1 MKDKKF
7 KIIMFQST
15 DLFINCHNPGVP
27 GYFIEEEAMSN
38 KLSRR
43 DFLKGA
49 AVGSAGLGVIGLA
62 GCKPTVLGEEPGV
75 PTQPAVGETV
85 VSTEAPVVE
94 SKLIPQAYLNP
105 QDYDYRQNTTDFKT
119 LFSPLQIGPLTL
131 SHRMVK
137 SAAGSAT
144 YLAGLTDE
152 LLQYYVNIAK
162 GGIELIWVEMV
173 GALEPPQPF
182 ARDGSAIP
190 VETLEK
196 TLAETKAFGKKLVEE
211 CAKYGTKLAYQHYG
225 FSMKSSNEL
234 TAEEIAAEHDRW
246 VNIALL
252 QKEMGFVG
260 IEINAAGFN
269 LGESFLSRFHNK
281 RTDEYG
287 IGSLENRARFVTEMI
302 EKIKTACGK
311 DYVVQVLIDCIEEN
325 DNLTNNAGLA
335 TPDNAVTNP
344 SNLVTT
350 IEEGIGFAKLF
361 ETAGA
366 DSMHLRLGPLG
377 YHPCQFGSDLYFI
390 VDGIEGATGY
400 GTQWDFSKHW
410 QGQLRGNHSG
420 AGMLIDIVGRY
431 KEALTIPCGTVT
443 YMDPAHAPDYFEQAI
458 AEGKVDFY
466 LMNRPLTVDM
476 EYVHKLKEGRIDE
489 IAPCTRCLHC
499 HIGGN
504 QQNRDMGYC
513 RVNALTQRVMTD
525 KGPATYELQPA
536 ATAKKV
542 MVVGGG
548 PAGMEA
554 ARIAAARGH
563 TVTLYEKSGA
573 LGGDLTFAGMV
584 KGPHENLDDLKAY
597 LARQLE
603 LNGVTVVLKTEVDT
617 ALINSEAPDVVILA
631 VGSLPGDIGASGGT
645 VPVIDF
651 INFMGEGTGDNVI
664 VFGSNAQAFDA
675 ALWLTVHKKK
685 VTIVTPNANAELDKQ
700 QSQHHHRMITTAL
713 YSIGVKA
720 YPSSTIKE
728 IGDGQVTITTEG
740 GWDTVIPADSII
752 NAADLLPNKAL
763 LDGVTVKETYA
774 IGDCDQPF
782 NIALAIRAGND
793 VGRKI

>member
-1 MKDKKF
+1 MD
-7 KIIMFQST
+7 T
-15 DLFINCHNPGVP
+15 ANEH
-27 GYFIEEEAMSN
+27 N

-43 DFLKGA
+43 NFLKGA
-49 AVGSAGLGVIGLA
+49 AVGTAGLGVIGLA
-62 GCKPTVLGEEPGV
+62 GCKPTVVGEETGTA
-75 PTQPAVGETV
+75 TQAPVGGSV
-85 VSTEAPVVE
+85 VSTEAPVAE

-119 LFSPLQIGPLTL
+119 LFSPLTIGPLTL
-131 SHRMVK
+131 NHRMIK

-173 GALEPPQPF
+173 GQLEPPLPF
-182 ARDGSAIP
+182 AMDGSAIP
-190 VETLEK
+190 AETLEK
-196 TLAETKAFGKKLVEE
+196 SLAETKAFGKKLVEE

-234 TAEEIAAEHDRW
+234 TAEEIAAEHTRW
-246 VNIALL
+246 VDIALL

-269 LGESFLSRFHNK
+269 LGEHFLSRFHNT

-311 DYVVQVLIDCIEEN
+311 DYIVQVLIDCIEEN
-325 DNLTNNAGLA
+325 DNITNNAGLA

-361 ETAGA
+361 EAAGA

-377 YHPCQFGSDLYFI
+377 YHPAQFGSDLYFI
-390 VDGIEGATGY
+390 LNGLEGANGY

-431 KEALTIPCGTVT
+431 KEAVKIPCGTVT
-443 YMDPAHAPDYFEQAI
+443 YMDPAHAPDYFEKAL
-458 AEGKVDFY
+458 ADGKVDFF
-466 LMNRPLTVDM
+466 LMNRPLTVDT
-476 EYVHKLKEGRIDE
+476 EYVNKLKAGKIDE
-489 IAPCTRCLHC
+489 IAPCTRCLYC

-536 ATAKKV
+536 ATPKKV
-542 MVVGGG
+542 MVIGGG

-563 TVTLYEKSGA
+563 KVTLYEKGA
-573 LGGDLTFAGMV
+573 ELGGDLTFASMV
-584 KGPHENLDDLKAY
+584 KGPHENLDDLKKY
-597 LARQLE
+597 LIKQLE
-603 LNGVTVVLKTEVDT
+603 VNGVTVVLKKEVDA
-617 ALINSEAPDVVILA
+617 ALITSEAPDAVVLA
-631 VGSLPGDIGASGGT
+631 VGSLPGEVGASGGT
-645 VPVIDF
+645 VPIIDYM
-651 INFMGEGTGDNVI
+651 NFMGEGTGDKVI
-664 VFGSNAQAFDA
+664 VYGSNAQAFDC

-685 VTIVTPNANAELDKQ
+685 VTIVTPNPNAELDKQ
-700 QSQHHHRMITTAL
+700 QSQHAHRFMTTGL
-713 YSIGVKA
+713 YSLGVKA

-728 IGDGQVTITTEG
+728 IGEGKVTITTEG
-740 GWDTVIPADSII
+740 GWDTIIPADSII
-752 NAADLLPNKAL
+752 NAADLKPNKAL
-763 LDGVTVKETYA
+763 LEGISVKETYA
-774 IGDCDQPF
+774 IGDCNEPF